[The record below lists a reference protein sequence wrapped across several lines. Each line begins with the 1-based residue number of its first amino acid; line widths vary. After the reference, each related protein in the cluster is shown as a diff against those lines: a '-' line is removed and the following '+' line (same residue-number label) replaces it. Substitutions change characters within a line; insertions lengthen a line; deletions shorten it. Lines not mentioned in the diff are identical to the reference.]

1 MKTIKIALLLTI
13 SLFAASGYAEGGDPQ
28 KGKELS
34 ATCVACHGPD
44 GNSVSPGW
52 PKLAGQHQDY
62 IVKQLLDYKAER
74 RVNAIMYGIAAT
86 LGEQDMRDLAAYFS
100 SQQIKYG
107 TAKPELV
114 TLGEKIYRSGIQET
128 GVPACMACHGPA
140 GKGMPGANYPA
151 MAGQHA
157 EYTSNQLKLWKSE
170 ERNNDSNAVM
180 RTIAGPMTSNQIEAV
195 SSYIQ
200 GLR

>member
-1 MKTIKIALLLTI
+1 MKTIKIALVLTCSI
-13 SLFAASGYAEGGDPQ
+13 FAANGFAAGGDPQ

-34 ATCVACHGPD
+34 ATCAACHGPD
-44 GNSVSPGW
+44 GNSVSPTW

-62 IVKQLLDYKAER
+62 IVKQLQDYKAER
-74 RVNAIMYGIAAT
+74 RVNAIMYGIAYP
-86 LGEQDMRDLAAYFS
+86 LSEQDMRDLAAYFS

-107 TAKPELV
+107 KAKPELV
-114 TLGEKIYRSGIQET
+114 SAGEKIYRYGIKDT

-157 EYTSNQLKLWKSE
+157 EYTSNQLKLWRSE
-170 ERNNDSNAVM
+170 ERNNDNNAVM
-180 RTIAGPMTSNQIEAV
+180 RTIAGPMTDEQIEAV